1 LQLVGVPSDHI
12 THDYLLT
19 RVGTETARQ
28 SLFSLH
34 QAGVKDRGSD
44 STPFSPGMLAF
55 MSVKDTAITTFVE
68 SIESRFKEGIV
79 GYLKTDLGFTEED
92 IEKMRVNLAPS
103 H

>member
-1 LQLVGVPSDHI
+1 MK
-12 THDYLLT
+12 
-19 RVGTETARQ
+19 E
-28 SLFSLH
+28 
-34 QAGVKDRGSD
+34 RGPD
-44 STPFSPGMLAF
+44 PIPLSPGMLAL

-79 GYLKTDLGFTEED
+79 GYLKTDFGFTEED